1 MKILFILLLT
11 FQLFAQKFEGEI
23 KYNTEFDGDKMDLY
37 YFIKGENIK
46 MKVHDYVEGTNTS
59 IIFNNKLNSLIILL
73 DDEKMYMELPKNSF
87 NDEMQSDETESNEES
102 FVNTGETKEILGYKC
117 EKYIINSEEGNIII
131 WATKELGGISFFT
144 NPLNDKKPTAWQKE
158 MDLLN
163 FVPFEIT
170 DEIEGSI
177 FKAVKVE
184 KKDLEDSEFEIPA
197 DYQKLDMGGY

>member
-1 MKILFILLLT
+1 MKILFILFLT

-23 KYNTEFDGDKMDLY
+23 KYQTDFDGDKMDLS

-46 MKVHDYVEGTNTS
+46 LKIHDYVESSNST
-59 IIFNNKLNSLIILL
+59 IIFNNKLSKLVVLM
-73 DDEKMYMELPKNSF
+73 DDEKMYMELPMNSF
-87 NDEMQSDETESNEES
+87 NQEMQSDEAESNEES

-117 EKYIINSEEGNIII
+117 EKYIINSDEGNIII

-158 MDLLN
+158 MDLMN

-170 DEIEGSI
+170 DEIEGSV
-177 FKAVKVE
+177 FKAVKIE
-184 KKDLEDSEFEIPA
+184 KKALEDSEFEIPS
-197 DYQKLDMGGY
+197 DYQKLDIGGY